1 MVPALTP
8 GFSWIEVSYAKPYSW
23 GCLQRGGNLSS
34 SSHATD
40 NDLGQSPCEGS
51 FVYVG
56 DLLSA
61 ARSVRLSPYRPRW
74 PLLFLADVPCILGNG
89 LSSLLHASAALA
101 VVNSLPVSLSFTRV
115 GFFSSLLP
123 ACNMFAQLCIGDD
136 NLSRIQCQ
144 SLQHRNLAVRQ

>member
-8 GFSWIEVSYAKPYSW
+8 GFSWIEVSYTKPYSW

-101 VVNSLPVSLSFTRV
+101 VVNSLPVSLSFTRMMD
-115 GFFSSLLP
+115 SSV
-123 ACNMFAQLCIGDD
+123 
-136 NLSRIQCQ
+136 RYYR
-144 SLQHRNLAVRQ
+144 LQHVCPTLHRR

>member
-61 ARSVRLSPYRPRW
+61 ARSVRLSPYWPRW
-74 PLLFLADVPCILGNG
+74 PLLFLADVPYILGNG

-101 VVNSLPVSLSFTRV
+101 VVNSLPVSLSFTRMV
-115 GFFSSLLP
+115 DSSV
-123 ACNMFAQLCIGDD
+123 
-136 NLSRIQCQ
+136 RYYR
-144 SLQHRNLAVRQ
+144 LQHVCPTLHRR